1 MVNELLEQREIL
13 ADIAVEL
20 YGDMFVTND
29 KFWNSPTENQMRKVE
44 EQLEEWGHR
53 DILTPEQKEAAKI
66 IAKDLGIDFEDDE
79 EDYLGF

>member
-29 KFWNSPTENQMRKVE
+29 KFWNSPTENQMREVE

-53 DILTPEQKEAAKI
+53 DILTSEQKEAAKI